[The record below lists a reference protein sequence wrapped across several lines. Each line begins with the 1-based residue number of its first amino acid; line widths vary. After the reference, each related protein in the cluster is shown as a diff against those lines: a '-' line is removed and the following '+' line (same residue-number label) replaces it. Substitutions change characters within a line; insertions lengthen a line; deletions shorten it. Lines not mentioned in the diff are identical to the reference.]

1 MNTVAFPKY
10 GRPSASCV
18 KLSSPVIAAAIISC
32 AYNSSSISCGAR
44 TSSFCTPHTHF
55 NYLCASIRRDAIRWP
70 GPKQTSSS
78 CRARINRT
86 LIKSNKI
93 NVFQRD
99 LPAPRGGPPRSLASR
114 WRTGRDSM
122 AAVAVS
128 GLAGNIDGCMNLY
141 YGLASCLG
149 PAPATK
155 LVQNPR
161 SGRWES
167 SADACSVIRLMAAQH
182 PMADLLAR

>member
-1 MNTVAFPKY
+1 MF
-10 GRPSASCV
+10 RPRRGLV
-18 KLSSPVIAAAIISC
+18 RTWP
-32 AYNSSSISCGAR
+32 R
-44 TSSFCTPHTHF
+44 TSIAHFVQRWMTLGLGASLLRIQLSLHSVCGGGFRRILVLSTWQRHTD
-55 NYLCASIRRDAIRWP
+55 Y
-70 GPKQTSSS
+70 
-78 CRARINRT
+78 RI
-86 LIKSNKI
+86 
-93 NVFQRD
+93 Q
-99 LPAPRGGPPRSLASR
+99 AAR